1 MARPADA
8 AWARLSSAPSRH
20 RAGRYNVFSG
30 ALYLLADRP
39 VEMDIRASWCIDW
52 DNALQDP
59 PFKRTRLLP
68 LSPPRSRGWLLSSP
82 ISPGLLTRSQSGKLR

>member
-1 MARPADA
+1 MARPAEA
-8 AWARLSSAPSRH
+8 AWPQLSSAPSRH
-20 RAGRYNVFSG
+20 RAGHHHAFSG
-30 ALYLLADRP
+30 ALYLIPDTP
-39 VEMDIRASWCIDW
+39 VEMDIDASWCNDW